1 MSYYWFKDGKRVCD
15 WEKGE
20 NFFRGDFQESFFD
33 ILNGFCDVV
42 EFMDAYTGEN
52 IAIIYKNE
60 SGEIVSRIN
69 NKEIKL

>member
-1 MSYYWFKDGKRVCD
+1 MRYYWFKDGSRVCD
-15 WEKGE
+15 WEKGV

-33 ILNGFCDVV
+33 VLHGFCDEV
-42 EFMDAYTGEN
+42 EFMDADTGEN

-69 NKEIKL
+69 NKEIY